1 MSDDTVAT
9 TLKPC
14 LEMVLDDQTVEIY
27 RELIRDY
34 AHDVRG
40 RVASIKLELYLL
52 ERKLGADTS
61 VLFARL
67 KAEVE
72 DLIAQL
78 ESLNHRSKPCRSS
91 SQRTADAL

>member
-40 RVASIKLELYLL
+40 RVASIKL
-52 ERKLGADTS
+52 GADTS